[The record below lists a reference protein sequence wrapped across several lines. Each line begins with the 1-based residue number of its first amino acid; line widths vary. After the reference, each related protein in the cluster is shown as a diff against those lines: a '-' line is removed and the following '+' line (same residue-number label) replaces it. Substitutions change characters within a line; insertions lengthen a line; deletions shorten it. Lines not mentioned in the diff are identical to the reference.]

1 MPDGMIEYRRH
12 DVAYLAPCSWGKGE
26 SVQPQFHVHGTDILQ
41 IHRSP
46 FRNDV
51 VRKIESIGLDGVLQK
66 TEALQ
71 VTGHRELLRRAL
83 DNILRNGLRFAH
95 EAGSVRVDVTHSAD
109 KRIGIITIQDDG
121 PGIAADQEEI
131 IFEPFVTLPNSAT
144 GANEGSGLGL
154 TIARQA
160 VIVNGEKIFARG
172 SKCGGGL
179 TVTLELPISV
189 LEIDT
194 VSYSREI

>member
-1 MPDGMIEYRRH
+1 MNEYSRH

-41 IHRSP
+41 IRRSP
-46 FRNDV
+46 FRNNV

-109 KRIGIITIQDDG
+109 KRIGIITMQDDG

-154 TIARQA
+154 AIARQ
-160 VIVNGEKIFARG
+160 FRYM
-172 SKCGGGL
+172 
-179 TVTLELPISV
+179 
-189 LEIDT
+189 
-194 VSYSREI
+194 SYFR